1 MLSTKTNLVLF
12 WCNVLITVNYI
23 SKIIEEK
30 NKEIEELKK
39 QLKKIEGINL
49 RLVRKDDKY
58 ESLRI
63 RKLTRE
69 NSTLEKKLADMK
81 KKATTSREK
90 SQRVS

>member
-39 QLKKIEGINL
+39 QLKKIKGINL